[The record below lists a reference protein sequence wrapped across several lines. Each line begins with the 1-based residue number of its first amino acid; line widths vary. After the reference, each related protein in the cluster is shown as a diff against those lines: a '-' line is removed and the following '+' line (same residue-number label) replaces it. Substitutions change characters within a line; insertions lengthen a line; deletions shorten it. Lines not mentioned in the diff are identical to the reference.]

1 MTVGPLFLVG
11 AFLSALG
18 GMGASWQVIRGDR
31 RALRWARLLAVLAL
45 VLVGVASALL
55 LGLILAQRYDVAYVY
70 LNTSRDLAFFYRLSA
85 FWAGQEGSLLL
96 WLLLTAV
103 LTVLQIRRARL
114 LEPYVLFFLLLIQ
127 AGLTVFL
134 LVDSPFTPTAEVVP
148 PGQAILDGQGLKPIL
163 QNVWMVAHPPM
174 LFLGYAGMAVPLA
187 YALAG
192 LWRRDYEGWV
202 WPALSWGLLGWL
214 FLGLG
219 ILLGAF
225 WAYETLGW
233 GGYWGWDPV
242 ENSSLLPWLTGTAL
256 LHGLLIQR
264 YRRRL
269 GHGNLI
275 LAWLTY
281 LLVLLATFLTRSGVL
296 GAASVHSFAPSA
308 LTPWML
314 GLMALVAAAGAILLA
329 SRWNDL
335 PPGPVF
341 AGPRKGRGRPIQGE
355 TAGTVGPNLAS
366 WFSRD
371 FTFLLTILLL
381 LLVALPI
388 LAGTLLPVFSQWF
401 GRLTQ
406 VDVSFYPQTTGPV
419 LAVLLLVLG
428 LCPLL
433 GWSGSA
439 IGRLGRMLIVPV
451 VLAVGALGAA
461 ALLGAGRL
469 DSLFLIFLAV
479 LALASNVAMVV
490 RTVRRG
496 FLPLGGYLA
505 HIGLGLLVV
514 GVVASSVYNVD
525 YRDAQG
531 RSSLLLPA
539 NRAQEAL
546 GYRLTFVQRQESG
559 VPSQEQQTH
568 PARPVYY
575 ILVERGS
582 ERFLARLEELE
593 WNAQDGSLGTWPYVG
608 RYLTHDLY
616 IAAHAYFPGSGEE
629 AVLEPGQEAV
639 LAGRTFV
646 LREVR
651 AAPPYVQVALT
662 VREAG
667 ISRTITPTYAMAG
680 TSAHGRPASLPDGT
694 VVSVEEAGFSLDLFE
709 GQPLAMGTYTVTL
722 RDLVVLQHNLVT
734 QTVAGAV
741 IEWAAPAGI
750 TVITPTWVVSS
761 EGAEGPPLTL
771 PSGETVRLD
780 GMDVTGGFVRL
791 LLSRPG
797 LVWLTVQR
805 PEDLLGTLVVQVS
818 IKPGIN
824 LLWAGG
830 VLLLLGTAVALV
842 RRWREGRQ
850 LLT

>member
-1 MTVGPLFLVG
+1 MTVGSLFLVG
-11 AFLSALG
+11 ALLAALG
-18 GMGASWQVIRGDR
+18 GMGASWRVIRGDAR
-31 RALRWARLLAVLAL
+31 SLPWARALATLAL
-45 VLVGVASALL
+45 VLVSGAAAFL

-70 LNTSRDLAFFYRLSA
+70 LNTSRSLAFFYRLSA

-96 WLLLTAV
+96 WLLFTAL

-134 LVDSPFTPTAEVVP
+134 LVNSPFAPTSAILP
-148 PGQAILDGQGLKPIL
+148 PGIAISDGQGMKPIL
-163 QNVWMVAHPPM
+163 QNPWMVAHPPV
-174 LFLGYAGMAVPLA
+174 LFLGYAGLAVPFA

-202 WPALSWGLLGWL
+202 PSALSWGLLGWF
-214 FLGLG
+214 FLGSG

-269 GHGNLI
+269 RHGNFI
-275 LAWLTY
+275 LALLTY

-296 GAASVHSFAPSA
+296 GEASVHSFAPST

-314 GLMALVAAAGAILLA
+314 GLMAVAAAVGSALLA
-329 SRWNDL
+329 SRWGDL

-341 AGPRKGRGRPIQGE
+341 AEQRKKGNPQFPGE
-355 TAGTVGPNLAS
+355 EAAGTVGTGLTS

-371 FTFLLTILLL
+371 FTFLLTLFLL
-381 LLVALPI
+381 LLVAVPI
-388 LAGTLLPVFSQWF
+388 LAGTLLPVFSQLG
-401 GRLTQ
+401 GRLVQ
-406 VDVSFYPQTTGPV
+406 VDTAFYPQTIGPV
-419 LAVLLLVLG
+419 LGGLLLVLG

-433 GWSGSA
+433 GWRESA
-439 IGRLGRMLIVPV
+439 LGRLSRLLLIPV
-451 VLAVGALGAA
+451 VLAGVSVIAA
-461 ALLGAGRL
+461 YLLGVGRP
-469 DSLFLIFLAV
+469 DSLLLIFLAALV
-479 LALASNVAMVV
+479 LGSNGVMVV

-496 FLPLGGYLA
+496 PLHLGGYLA
-505 HIGLGLLVV
+505 HIGLGLAMV
-514 GVVASSVYNVD
+514 GIVASSVYSID

-531 RSSLLLPA
+531 RSSLFLPA
-539 NRAQEAL
+539 NQTQEAL

-559 VPSQEQQTH
+559 DVLSQES

-575 ILVERGS
+575 IQIERGS
-582 ERFLARLEELE
+582 EQFLATLEELE
-593 WNAQDGSLGTWPYVG
+593 WNPQDGSLGTWPYVG

-629 AVLEPGQEAV
+629 TVLEPGQEAT
-639 LAGRTFV
+639 LAGYTFV
-646 LREVR
+646 LREAR
-651 AAPPYVQVALT
+651 TIPPYVQAVLG
-662 VREAG
+662 VQGEDL
-667 ISRTITPTYAMAG
+667 SRTITPTYALAG

-722 RDLVVLQHNLVT
+722 LDLVLLRHDLVT

-741 IEWAAPAGI
+741 IELAAPEG
-750 TVITPTWVVSS
+750 VMVVTPTWVV
-761 EGAEGPPLTL
+761 GAEGAKGPPVGL
-771 PSGETVRLD
+771 PSGITVRID
-780 GMDVTGGFVRL
+780 RMDVSSHFVRL

-797 LVWLTVQR
+797 LIWLTVQR
-805 PEDLLGTLVVQVS
+805 PEDLIGTLVVQLS

-824 LLWAGG
+824 LLWLGG
-830 VLLLLGTAVALV
+830 PFLLVGTAVATV
-842 RRWREGRQ
+842 RRWQEFKQ
-850 LLT
+850 K